1 MPAIKR
7 QEKIVQENAM
17 RHKRDARFRSLCDEG
32 QDGFASACT
41 PALRASSQGH
51 RIGVGNERTI
61 TAAH

>member
-32 QDGFASACT
+32 QDRFASACT
-41 PALRASSQGH
+41 PALRASWVID
-51 RIGVGNERTI
+51 RCWERTI